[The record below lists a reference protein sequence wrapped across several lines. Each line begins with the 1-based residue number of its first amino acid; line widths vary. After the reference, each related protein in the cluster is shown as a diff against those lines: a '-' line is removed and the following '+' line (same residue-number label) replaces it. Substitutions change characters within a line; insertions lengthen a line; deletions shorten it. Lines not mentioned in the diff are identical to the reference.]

1 MALVRI
7 FVKLEVG
14 NIRIYITLNVQN
26 MKESSQLCI
35 VYIPCKNG
43 QDFLDIQYLYTY
55 EDMNG
60 RAEGGPAALP
70 TAEAESRSSSSGAT
84 TAPQERACA
93 ASTAVPSGADLA
105 RSGGP
110 ATGSPASRTGGP
122 GSGSSA
128 PLPAVKQG
136 PSSGNYNIFQ
146 LDVFSGSMQGSL
158 LMPPLINKLATYL
171 ILHCCYDHI

>member
-7 FVKLEVG
+7 FIKLEVG
-14 NIRIYITLNVQN
+14 NRKIYFNLNVQN
-26 MKESSQLCI
+26 IKESFQLCI
-35 VYIPCKNG
+35 LYIPCKNG

-70 TAEAESRSSSSGAT
+70 TAEAESRSSSSVAT
-84 TAPQERACA
+84 TAPRERACA

-110 ATGSPASRTGGP
+110 ATGSPASRTGWP

-136 PSSGNYNIFQ
+136 PSTGNYNIFQ
-146 LDVFSGSMQGSL
+146 LDVFSGGMQGSL
-158 LMPPLINKLATYL
+158 PMAPP
-171 ILHCCYDHI
+171 D